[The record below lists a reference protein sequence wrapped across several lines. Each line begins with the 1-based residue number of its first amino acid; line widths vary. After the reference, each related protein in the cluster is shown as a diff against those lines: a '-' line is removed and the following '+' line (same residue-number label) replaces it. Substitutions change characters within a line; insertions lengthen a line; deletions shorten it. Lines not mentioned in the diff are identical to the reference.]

1 MVTRLIVVIMSQ
13 CVQISNYSVIHW
25 QLSIILKLKKIHIKY
40 QEITSAKNVGN
51 YMEMKAK
58 LR

>member
-1 MVTRLIVVIMSQ
+1 MVTRLIVVII
-13 CVQISNYSVIHW
+13 CVQISNYSVVHW